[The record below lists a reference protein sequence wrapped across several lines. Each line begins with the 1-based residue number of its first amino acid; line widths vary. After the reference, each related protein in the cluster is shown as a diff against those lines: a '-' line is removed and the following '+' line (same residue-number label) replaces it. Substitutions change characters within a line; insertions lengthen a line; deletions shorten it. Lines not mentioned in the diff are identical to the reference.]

1 MPFHIRQHEGVDV
14 RKILSEPK
22 FHGCMVT
29 HGAPLCELRA
39 RKSFAIRIFLKIFLF
54 VCSVNITIGFEFNDV
69 VDLTNTASEFFFVYL
84 QINLSTL
91 I

>member
-1 MPFHIRQHEGVDV
+1 
-14 RKILSEPK
+14 
-22 FHGCMVT
+22 MVT

-54 VCSVNITIGFEFNDV
+54 VCSVNITIGFKFDDV
-69 VDLTNTASEFFFVYL
+69 VDQTNTASEFFFVYL
-84 QINLSTL
+84 QINLSRL

>member
-1 MPFHIRQHEGVDV
+1 
-14 RKILSEPK
+14 
-22 FHGCMVT
+22 MVT

-39 RKSFAIRIFLKIFLF
+39 RKSFAIRIFFKIFLF

-69 VDLTNTASEFFFVYL
+69 VDLTKTASEFFFVYL
-84 QINLSTL
+84 QINLSRL

>member
-1 MPFHIRQHEGVDV
+1 
-14 RKILSEPK
+14 
-22 FHGCMVT
+22 MVT

-54 VCSVNITIGFEFNDV
+54 VCSVNITIRFKFDDV
-69 VDLTNTASEFFFVYL
+69 EDSTNTASEFFFVYL
-84 QINLSTL
+84 QINLRRL